1 MQMAARAWGI
11 EGTRPSQSEVG
22 NLVCATDARR
32 LNTCYNMQWYD
43 LLMYLQVAMSTMHGC
58 IFLRT
63 RDQKSMHL
71 FSSLL
76 VFVSVSTVRSRAA
89 AEPLHTHASH
99 LLTCL
104 LHITKSKSKRDN
116 EIFSFPSENTM
127 YICLVA
133 CIHIPAGY
141 WNPGYLP

>member
-76 VFVSVSTVRSRAA
+76 VFVSVSTVPYSRFTLAY
-89 AEPLHTHASH
+89 LLASH
-99 LLTCL
+99 
-104 LHITKSKSKRDN
+104 HQIQIK
-116 EIFSFPSENTM
+116 
-127 YICLVA
+127 A
-133 CIHIPAGY
+133 
-141 WNPGYLP
+141 